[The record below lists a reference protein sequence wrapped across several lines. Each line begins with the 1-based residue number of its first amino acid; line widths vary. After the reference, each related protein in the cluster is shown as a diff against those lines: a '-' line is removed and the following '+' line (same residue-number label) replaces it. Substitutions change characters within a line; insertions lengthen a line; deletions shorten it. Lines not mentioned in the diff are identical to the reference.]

1 MPLRVLVMISS
12 LEGGGSERQVI
23 LLLEHLDRR
32 FFAPELF
39 VLRRGGSLEARLPA
53 DVPIHDF
60 ESAAPLGRTEKI
72 RSYLPGGIH
81 RQQVHFL
88 TRLLRQ
94 REIDVI
100 YDRTF
105 HMSLIAGPSSRQTG
119 IPRVSTIVSPPSHA
133 VPLNAGRF
141 LFWKRRR
148 LRRAYRDAAAV
159 LAVSET
165 TARDAADYY
174 ALPRQRFEVIPN
186 PVDSRS
192 LDDLVRSHP
201 RPGRGEGYTIACVGR
216 MSAEK
221 GQSDLILA
229 LDRLRSLDPAF
240 PLPKVWM
247 VGTGPMRESLELEVE
262 RLGLGDR
269 FEFIGQVRQPEPW
282 IAAADLVCVPSH
294 FEGFPNVMLE
304 AMALGVP
311 VLARAIDVT
320 RTLGRLSNDPTIR
333 GRDYLMTFTGQGEAG
348 VLELA
353 RKLRQVRLNL
363 TATRSRM
370 LAARR
375 LVRETLSVDII
386 LPRIQD
392 RLSAAARPAGHK
404 TN

>member
-1 MPLRVLVMISS
+1 
-12 LEGGGSERQVI
+12 
-23 LLLEHLDRR
+23 
-32 FFAPELF
+32 
-39 VLRRGGSLEARLPA
+39 
-53 DVPIHDF
+53 
-60 ESAAPLGRTEKI
+60 
-72 RSYLPGGIH
+72 
-81 RQQVHFL
+81 
-88 TRLLRQ
+88 
-94 REIDVI
+94 
-100 YDRTF
+100 
-105 HMSLIAGPSSRQTG
+105 
-119 IPRVSTIVSPPSHA
+119 
-133 VPLNAGRF
+133 
-141 LFWKRRR
+141 
-148 LRRAYRDAAAV
+148 
-159 LAVSET
+159 
-165 TARDAADYY
+165 
-174 ALPRQRFEVIPN
+174 
-186 PVDSRS
+186 
-192 LDDLVRSHP
+192 
-201 RPGRGEGYTIACVGR
+201 
-216 MSAEK
+216 
-221 GQSDLILA
+221 
-229 LDRLRSLDPAF
+229 
-240 PLPKVWM
+240 M
-247 VGTGPMRESLELEVE
+247 VGTGPMRESLELDVE

-353 RKLRQVRLNL
+353 RKLRQVRLNS

-392 RLSAAARPAGHK
+392 RLSAAARPAGRK